1 MTAARSKTVTKTV
14 SINMT
19 KLIRP
24 QHLGMRH
31 VALNVLELA
40 PMESFYVDLLGFA
53 VEWRPDPDNVYL
65 CSGVDNLALHVVQ
78 DRGGKAQALAHT
90 GVIIDDIEVVDDW
103 YAFLQENNV
112 DMINEPK
119 THRDGARS
127 FYCRDP
133 ESNVVQI
140 IYHPPLSDQ

>member
-1 MTAARSKTVTKTV
+1 
-14 SINMT
+14 
-19 KLIRP
+19 
-24 QHLGMRH
+24 
-31 VALNVLELA
+31 
-40 PMESFYVDLLGFA
+40 MESFYVDLLGFA